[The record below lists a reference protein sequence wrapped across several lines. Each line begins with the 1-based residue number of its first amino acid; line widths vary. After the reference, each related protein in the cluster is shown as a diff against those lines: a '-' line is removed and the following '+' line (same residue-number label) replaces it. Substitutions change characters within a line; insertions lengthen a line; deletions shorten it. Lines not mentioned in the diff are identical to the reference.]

1 MIITENGENILS
13 TQKLIFI
20 PCNGYPIPYNI
31 LNSFAAGMDDP
42 NRHYISLNK
51 ALNDDKRI
59 SYHKDYLSNLS
70 AAIRYKHKP
79 DCLTA

>member
-1 MIITENGENILS
+1 MVRTYFQRRNLFLFPA
-13 TQKLIFI
+13 TDTL
-20 PCNGYPIPYNI
+20 YPYNI